1 MQEKIHLRKFDKS
14 DSFLKLA
21 SIYCTLAIFCVIS
34 IYPILNIISISL
46 RPSTSAF
53 LDSLDLIPQNA
64 TLSNYFFVFKKYPV
78 LQWIKN
84 SFLASVVS
92 TIVGVSISISA
103 GYAFSRF
110 RFRGRRL
117 GLMMVFLTKMFPA
130 TMMLLPLYL
139 MLIFIGLNNT
149 FTGLIIIYI
158 SKSIPFNVWIM
169 KGYFDTIPR
178 ALEESAYIDGASV
191 WKTFYKIILPLA
203 KPAIALASI
212 FSFMMSWSEYIVART
227 VLTESEKITLPVGL
241 VNMQGEWSTDWGM
254 YSAAA
259 LVTTIPVVII
269 FVMLSKYLVGG
280 LSAGGVKE

>member
-117 GLMMVFLTKMFPA
+117 GL
-130 TMMLLPLYL
+130 
-139 MLIFIGLNNT
+139 
-149 FTGLIIIYI
+149 
-158 SKSIPFNVWIM
+158 
-169 KGYFDTIPR
+169 
-178 ALEESAYIDGASV
+178 
-191 WKTFYKIILPLA
+191 
-203 KPAIALASI
+203 
-212 FSFMMSWSEYIVART
+212 
-227 VLTESEKITLPVGL
+227 
-241 VNMQGEWSTDWGM
+241 
-254 YSAAA
+254 
-259 LVTTIPVVII
+259 
-269 FVMLSKYLVGG
+269 
-280 LSAGGVKE
+280 